1 MGVKL
6 GFTSREEQRLRIFK
20 AMVPRRIFG
29 CSDEGG

>member
-6 GFTSREEQRLRIFK
+6 GFTAREEQRLRIFET
-20 AMVPRRIFG
+20 MVPRRIFG